1 MKRVQS
7 RSVTMVVALLLSF
20 MVAGAISLR
29 VQPAKAINTP
39 WLHVSGNK
47 LMDPSNNVVIL
58 RGLDLP
64 DLHVVANHGRTAQQ
78 LIDLSTDSTQGWY
91 SHVMRLAVYPDAIDM
106 TAGWS
111 ANPDAYFNTYLS
123 PAVNECVARQIYC
136 IIDWHYIQDYSTAD
150 VDTKTRA
157 FWSYVAPKYANNP
170 NVIFELYNEPTT
182 PNNWSTWK
190 TIAQPWVNIIRAA
203 APNNIILVGS
213 PQWSQ
218 TTNQA
223 AGSPFS
229 GSNLMYVV
237 HIYPQH
243 GGQSTWDSWV
253 GNTSGTVPYFIT
265 EYGWQNGGGNPT
277 SGTTSGF
284 GVPFENYLDS
294 KGLSSTA
301 WVFDTIWQPVMFDS
315 GWNLLGG
322 DGFMGQ
328 QTKLYLSNHQND
340 NLPGSGGSTPNTPTK
355 TTVPPT
361 ITRTPTR
368 TNTATTGPS
377 LTPTRTSTVGGPTA
391 TKTNTPFPVTVTRTN
406 TPVITPTT
414 GGTGGA
420 CSPVTSTVTA
430 PFTFDGAGTFCWQI
444 ASIPG
449 YVNDWNVNTVSING
463 VSFNNVYVA
472 SGSLPAKIG
481 GFYYVSYNGSFAWSH
496 IEIR

>member
-1 MKRVQS
+1 MFHNSKIRL
-7 RSVTMVVALLLSF
+7 ALLAF
-20 MVAGAISLR
+20 VIVAVLVAAMGKNI
-29 VQPAKAINTP
+29 QPVYAINTP

-58 RGLDLP
+58 RGVDLT
-64 DLHVVANHGRTAQQ
+64 DLAVVTKHGKTAPQ
-78 LIDLSTDSTQGWY
+78 LIDMATDNANGWFAR
-91 SHVMRLAVYPDAIDM
+91 VVRLAVYPDAIDQ

-111 ANPDAYFNTYLS
+111 VNPDAYFNTYLN

-157 FWSYVAPKYANNP
+157 FWNYVAPRYANTP
-170 NVIFELYNEPTT
+170 NIIFELYNEPTT
-182 PNNWSTWK
+182 PNNWGTWK

-203 APNNIILVGS
+203 APNNIVLIGS

-284 GVPFENYLDS
+284 GVPFENYLDA

-301 WVFDTIWQPVMFDS
+301 WVFDTIWQPIMFDS
-315 GWNLLGG
+315 NWNLLGG
-322 DGFMGQ
+322 DGFMGA

-340 NLPGSGGSTPNTPTK
+340 NLPGGGNTPTALPK
-355 TTVPPT
+355 
-361 ITRTPTR
+361 TPTR
-368 TNTATTGPS
+368 TNTPTTVIGPS
-377 LTPTRTSTVGGPTA
+377 LTPTRT
-391 TKTNTPFPVTVTRTN
+391 F
-406 TPVITPTT
+406 TPTT
-414 GGTGGA
+414 VIGPSLTPTRTFTPPPGNTPTKTPTQPTGGT
-420 CSPVTSTVTA
+420 CTPTSTVTA
-430 PFTFDGAGTFCWQI
+430 PFTWDGAGVYCWQI
-444 ASIPG
+444 ATIPG
-449 YVNDWNVNTVSING
+449 YVNNWNNNAVSIN
-463 VSFNNVYVA
+463 NVNYTNIYVA
-472 SGSLPAKIG
+472 AGSLPAKINNN
-481 GFYYVSYNGSFAWSH
+481 YYISFNGSYAWSH
-496 IEIR
+496 LEVR